1 MATARRLTPDPCTDY
16 FDKDTKQLCKECD
29 DSYELFIMSPKIV
42 HCATVADPAS
52 KVCTIESILPY
63 AGAMQNV
70 KNLLAYFIESKDD
83 YGDIVYHAENSYHKN
98 LCINQ

>member
-1 MATARRLTPDPCTDY
+1 MATARRLTADPCNDY

-29 DSYELFIMSPKIV
+29 ISYELFIMSPKIV
-42 HCATVADPAS
+42 HCAAVADPAS

-70 KNLLAYFIESKDD
+70 KNLLAYFIEGKNY
-83 YGDIVYHAENSYHKN
+83 YGDIVLHA
-98 LCINQ
+98 